1 MSRNTTGARAFSR
14 KIAAFTTASGLA
26 LIAAQPAFAQAEDED
41 EGAVTNEFPA
51 GTPEGLEEENVIIVT
66 GIAASLST
74 AQDFKERADTVID
87 VITAEDIGALADRSV
102 AEALQRVPGIAIGRF
117 EKTSDPTR
125 FSVEGTGVII
135 RGLPDNF
142 GRSELN
148 GRDIFSAN
156 GGRALS
162 FEDVSP
168 ELVGRVEI
176 YKNVTADMIEGQI
189 SGLVNLVTRKPLDTP
204 GFRIAGSV
212 EANYGDLREEWSP
225 TFNIIASDTFE
236 TGVGTFGLQA
246 SYSNSKLKSR
256 TDSSQAIDTC
266 YRPADL
272 SAGCQRVFD
281 LNSGG
286 FGDEPNFTPEQF
298 PPEGSVLVPQ
308 YAGVRSTTLDRDREA
323 ISGVAQFE
331 TLDGGLLMT
340 LEYLRSETTFA
351 TEEFALIGRIDD
363 GVSSPDLRSDSDT
376 LFEDGRLVRGI
387 LTDNV
392 GDPYATPFGLGGI
405 PLDSLRFLRE
415 LKSTTQDLSL
425 DIDTVFTD
433 RFRGNFEMQYLSS
446 DLTRDSVFGALST
459 WADIDLDL
467 TGEVPDV
474 QFIAPIGAP
483 DDYFSSGFYTYYWFG
498 LDSRE
503 RNDGELFSL
512 RGDFEYDISDEGF
525 LKKARFGARWAA
537 RERTTRN
544 TNFSTWGNLSAP
556 WTGRGGCGPGGGGPG
571 CQPGAVGTL
580 SYEWG
585 APGFTPGRFYTGLP
599 DQEFAIAGG
608 AYTDEFPNYSQLRNP
623 FADSFQRGETST
635 PIENGAAYFYGGD
648 DFLQEY
654 LDGVTDQQWDEIT
667 TFSQSPERFNLGVNG
682 RTRTLLD
689 GTVVECDPF
698 CPAEISDVTEETG
711 AAYARVDYGMDFDG
725 GWSLGGNIGLRYVQ
739 TTVQTRGLLA
749 FPDPGQFD
757 DVRIVDGVNEGGNG
771 DGIVQPGEILN
782 SCPTLPP
789 GAPVDPDTGSPFAR
803 EVLYCELEG
812 DRLAQYAS
820 LFTGDLV
827 RDDRD
832 VTFDHWLPS
841 FNIRLDSGTGIV
853 LRGAISKGIVR
864 PELNAFTANG
874 VFGFSGRVDSGPLLS
889 INTGNRGV
897 RPVESW
903 NYDISAEWYFADVGS
918 LTAAFFVKDIT
929 GLIDSGT
936 GLQTYTGG
944 NGTTADVIITGPA
957 NDYDGVLKGAELAY
971 QHQFDFLPGLLSGF
985 GVQASYTYIDAGDFT
1000 NPTLSSIGSPSV
1012 ANGAAP
1018 LNAGPFQQ
1026 QLPLRGFSEHTVNAV
1041 AFYEYGPFSAR
1052 AAYNWRSEF
1061 LVTPRDD
1068 LFPFSPTFQ
1077 EAGGQLDASI
1087 FYTVNDFLKLG
1098 VQGVNLLD
1106 EVTQLTTVVDY
1117 DGTRVLS
1124 NAFRNDRRYTFIAR
1138 FAF

>member
-1 MSRNTTGARAFSR
+1 MFRRTTGVAALPRR
-14 KIAAFTTASGLA
+14 IAALTTASGLA
-26 LIAAQPAFAQAEDED
+26 LAAAHPALAQTVDED
-41 EGAVTNEFPA
+41 DTITEESAG
-51 GTPEGLEEENVIIVT
+51 GTPETLDDENVIVVT
-66 GIAASLST
+66 GIAASLSS
-74 AQDFKERADTVID
+74 AQNIKERADTVVD

-168 ELVGRVEI
+168 ELVGRVEVF
-176 YKNVTADMIEGQI
+176 KNVTADMIEGQI

-236 TGVGTFGLQA
+236 TGAGTFGLQA
-246 SYSNSKLKSR
+246 SYSKSKLKSR

-272 SAGCQRVFD
+272 SGGCQRIFD

-286 FGDEPNFTPEQF
+286 FGDAPNYTPEEF

-340 LEYLRSETTFA
+340 LEYLRSETTFF
-351 TEEFALIGRIDD
+351 TEEYALIGRIDD

-376 LFEDGRLVRGI
+376 VFEDGRFVSGI

-392 GDPYATPFGLGGI
+392 GDAYATPFGFGGI

-415 LKSTTQDLSL
+415 LKSTTQDISF
-425 DIDTVFTD
+425 DIDTEFSD
-433 RFRGNFEMQYLSS
+433 RFRGNFEAQYLTSK
-446 DLTRDSVFGALST
+446 LTRDSVFGALST
-459 WADIDLDL
+459 WADIDIDL
-467 TGEVPDV
+467 SGETPDV
-474 QFIAPIGAP
+474 QFLAPIGAP
-483 DDYFSSGFYTYYWFG
+483 ADYFSSGFYTYYWFG

-503 RNDGELFSL
+503 RNDGDLFSL

-537 RERTTRN
+537 RDRTTRN

-556 WTGRGGCGPGGGGPG
+556 WAGRGGCLPWGEGPG
-571 CQPGAVGTL
+571 CFSEGAGPF
-580 SYEWG
+580 G
-585 APGFTPGRFYTGLP
+585 NGFIPGRFYTGL
-599 DQEFAIAGG
+599 DGQEFAIAGG
-608 AYTDEFPNYSQLRNP
+608 AFTDEFPNYSQLRNP
-623 FADSFQRGETST
+623 FANDFQRGETST

-648 DFLQEY
+648 DFLDDY
-654 LDGVTDQQWDEIT
+654 LNGITDQQWDEIA
-667 TFSQSPERFNLGVNG
+667 TFGQSPERFNLGVNG

-689 GTVVECDPF
+689 GTTVECDPF
-698 CPAEISDVTEETG
+698 CPAEISDVTELTK
-711 AAYARVDYGMDFDG
+711 AAYARVDYGMDFG
-725 GWSLGGNIGLRYVQ
+725 SGWSLGGNIGLRYVE
-739 TTVQTRGLLA
+739 TEVQTGGLLA

-757 DVRIVDGVNEGGNG
+757 STTIGGNG
-771 DGIVQPGEILN
+771 DGVVQVSEIDALC
-782 SCPTLPP
+782 STPAPP
-789 GAPVDPDTGSPFAR
+789 GQQRQYCLLTGAR
-803 EVLYCELEG
+803 KAEF
-812 DRLAQYAS
+812 AS

-832 VTFDHWLPS
+832 INFDHWLPS

-853 LRGAISKGIVR
+853 LRGAVSKGIVR
-864 PELNAFTANG
+864 PELNYFSANG
-874 VFGFSGRVDSGPLLS
+874 VFGFSGRIDTGPLLS
-889 INTGNRGV
+889 IQTGNRGV
-897 RPVESW
+897 KPVESW
-903 NYDISAEWYFADVGS
+903 NYDLSAEWYFADVGS
-918 LTAAFFVKDIT
+918 LTAAFFLKDIT
-929 GLIDSGT
+929 GLIDNGT

-957 NDYDGVLKGAELAY
+957 NDYDGVLKGMELAY
-971 QHQFDFLPGLLSGF
+971 QHKFDFLPGLLSGF
-985 GVQASYTYIDAGDFT
+985 GVQASYTYVDAGDFP
-1000 NPTLSSIGSPSV
+1000 NPALSSIGSPSV

-1018 LNAGPFQQ
+1018 LNASPFQE
-1026 QLPLRGFSEHTVNAV
+1026 QLPLRGFSEHTVNGV
-1041 AFYEYGPFSAR
+1041 LFYEKGPLSVR

-1077 EAGGQLDASI
+1077 EAGGQLDGSI
-1087 FYTVNDFLKLG
+1087 FYTVNEFLKLG

-1106 EVTQLTTVVDY
+1106 EVTKLSTVVDY
-1117 DGTRVLS
+1117 DGTRVIS
-1124 NAFRNDRRYTFIAR
+1124 NAFRNDRRFTFIAR